1 MQQKTYA
8 WTSKGR
14 EKYKANLI
22 LLERVEAL
30 ENKVRKIDEEEING
44 IKEGLSIRPTIDYL
58 EERID
63 ITERRI
69 NNQVDG
75 LTQRLNALEDKQHKI
90 SETVRR

>member
-1 MQQKTYA
+1 MDNQINPKT
-8 WTSKGR
+8 
-14 EKYKANLI
+14 EKANSI

-63 ITERRI
+63 IAERKI
-69 NNQVDG
+69 NNQVDA